1 MSLKETFVGELETIL
16 MKVGGKDRS
25 GQKLFITRKNVSEN
39 LNKGEKGFGFISFI
53 RSDQT
58 VSGRYSGLSV
68 KVNPGENHY
77 RISLDIGNDGFG
89 DDYQLA
95 TLPGT
100 RRRFLNLQKD
110 IINYSK
116 ANNADIKS
124 FCSLDYGDD
133 TSKRQLKD
141 LEKEYKEDDID
152 SHAQDLFVVFVKK
165 PGLNEEAQD
174 QSDNQEDFW
183 LIFKAVVAIYAQL
196 RQWSS
201 NKGEIKE
208 ADKFISALHK
218 DPTKTQDMSG
228 YVQRLLDHRQ
238 YVVLQGAPGTG
249 KTYLMSEL
257 SKNYEPF
264 FTQFHAETTY
274 SDFVG
279 GYKPVTNADGQLSYQ
294 YFEGPL
300 LKAIRA
306 AQKDSDHKVLLMID
320 EINRANLSNVLGEA
334 FYLFEKQTGQQRRNV
349 ELGDPQ
355 KPIKIKVLPTNLY
368 VIATMN
374 TADRSLAVVDF
385 ALRRRF
391 AWYTMYPHSLNSV
404 GHQTFHSKQ
413 FEAMD
418 RIFQTYAT
426 SEELMLEPGQA
437 YYLTD
442 SKNAGALMK
451 DRLEYELL
459 PLICEYL
466 ENGLMTQ
473 AKDALNQYFVD
484 ELNQT
489 LFI

>member
-1 MSLKETFVGELETIL
+1 MSLKETFVEELENVL
-16 MKVGGKDRS
+16 NMVGGKDGSRD
-25 GQKLFITRKNVSEN
+25 KLYITRKNVSDS
-39 LNKGEKGFGFISFI
+39 LTKGEQGFGFISFI
-53 RSDQT
+53 RSDQA
-58 VSGRYSGLSV
+58 VSGRYSGLSI

-77 RISLDIGNDGFG
+77 RISLDIGNEGFG

-100 RRRFLNLQKD
+100 RRRFLNLQRN
-110 IINYSK
+110 IISYSQ
-116 ANNADIKS
+116 NQEADIKS
-124 FCSLDYGDD
+124 FCSLEYGDD
-133 TSKRQLKD
+133 APKRQLKD
-141 LEKEYKEDDID
+141 LEKEYKADNID
-152 SHAQDLFVVFVKK
+152 SHPQDLFVAFAKK
-165 PGLNEEAQD
+165 PELTEEIRD
-174 QSDNQEDFW
+174 QSNNQEDFW
-183 LIFKAVVAIYAQL
+183 LIFKAVVAIYAEL
-196 RQWSS
+196 RQWS
-201 NKGEIKE
+201 NKGETKI
-208 ADKFISALHK
+208 ANKFIRAVDGDHDGSQDVSAYI
-218 DPTKTQDMSG
+218 Q
-228 YVQRLLDHRQ
+228 QLLKHRQ

-249 KTYLMSEL
+249 KTYLMSKL
-257 SKNYEPF
+257 SENYKPY

-279 GYKPVTNADGQLSYQ
+279 GYRPITNNGQLSYQ

-306 AQKDSDHKVLLMID
+306 AKENDSQKVLLMID

-334 FYLFEKQTGQQRRNV
+334 FYLFEKQAGERRAKV
-349 ELGDPQ
+349 QLGDPQ
-355 KPIKIKVLPTNLY
+355 NPISIEALPSNLY

-391 AWYTMYPHSLNSV
+391 AWYTMQPHALKPAGN
-404 GHQTFHSKQ
+404 QTFHAKQ

-442 SKNAGALMK
+442 SENANALMN
-451 DRLEYELL
+451 DRMQYELL
-459 PLICEYL
+459 PLIREYL

>member
-1 MSLKETFVGELETIL
+1 MSLKETFVAELENAL
-16 MKVGGKDRS
+16 NVVGGKDS
-25 GQKLFITRKNVSEN
+25 SKDKLYITRKNVSEN
-39 LNKGEKGFGFISFI
+39 LSKGEKGFGFISFI
-53 RSDQT
+53 RSDQAT
-58 VSGRYSGLSV
+58 SGRYSGLSV

-77 RISLDIGNDGFG
+77 RISLDIGNEGFG

-100 RRRFLNLQKD
+100 RRRFLNLQKN
-110 IINYSK
+110 IISYSK
-116 ANNADIKS
+116 ENGADIKS

-133 TSKRQLKD
+133 TPKRQLKE
-141 LEKEYKEDDID
+141 LEKEYKGDNID
-152 SHAQDLFVVFVKK
+152 SHAQDLFVAFVPNPALKD
-165 PGLNEEAQD
+165 EVQD
-174 QSDNQEDFW
+174 ESDNQEDFW
-183 LIFKAVVAIYAQL
+183 LIFKAVAAIYAEL
-196 RQWSS
+196 RQWP
-201 NKGEIKE
+201 NKGETKV
-208 ADKFISALHK
+208 ADKFISALYGDH
-218 DPTKTQDMSG
+218 DESQDITG
-228 YVQRLLDHRQ
+228 NIQKLLDDRQ

-249 KTYLMSEL
+249 KTYLMNQL
-257 SKNYEPF
+257 SQNYHSI
-264 FTQFHAETTY
+264 FTQFHAETSY

-279 GYKPVTNADGQLSYQ
+279 GYRPVTDEKEQLSYQ
-294 YFEGPL
+294 YFNGPL
-300 LKAIRA
+300 LEAISA
-306 AQKDSDHKVLLMID
+306 AQEDADQKVLLMID

-334 FYLFEKQTGQQRRNV
+334 FYLFEKQDGQQRRKV
-349 ELGDPQ
+349 KLGDPQ
-355 KPIKIKVLPTNLY
+355 KPIEIEALPTNLY
-368 VIATMN
+368 VIASMN

-391 AWYTMYPHSLNSV
+391 AWYTMYPHSLKPSV
-404 GHQTFHSKQ
+404 NQTFHSKQ

-442 SKNAGALMK
+442 SESAEDLMK

-459 PLICEYL
+459 PLIREYL

-473 AKDALNQYFVD
+473 AKDALNQFFVD